1 MPTGSA
7 SAAGERMLGASAW
20 HASFVYHVLAVTS
33 VQYVR
38 PSMSDDGIAC
48 KVPICQCSA
57 ALYVRDHAVIFH
69 GEHSKDPM
77 FLLPVIREVPND
89 VHTFTSHECCI
100 RPPQT
105 AVWRHSVR
113 VHTLDRPV
121 MYRSVMSLGLAGAR
135 MYGHKASRT
144 KAPAC
149 LAHRLPHAGHPRHH
163 ARHIHT
169 HTATA
174 CPASSPPIVRP
185 RQRATAVV
193 GPRQPPA
200 VPLRLPW
207 RTALRPSGSLVDCAA
222 CADRLGVPASKGR
235 TLWAVSEAA
244 ALRHATEAVGH
255 AKARGGGKDAGLE
268 AARQRR
274 CAQRVQH
281 VQAHLRAEQG

>member
-1 MPTGSA
+1 MESTQRIQFFCYLSSVKYQMTYIRSLVMNVAYARRKLPSGATRSA
-7 SAAGERMLGASAW
+7 CTRSTDLSC
-20 HASFVYHVLAVTS
+20 T
-33 VQYVR
+33 
-38 PSMSDDGIAC
+38 
-48 KVPICQCSA
+48 
-57 ALYVRDHAVIFH
+57 
-69 GEHSKDPM
+69 DP
-77 FLLPVIREVPND
+77 
-89 VHTFTSHECCI
+89 
-100 RPPQT
+100 
-105 AVWRHSVR
+105 
-113 VHTLDRPV
+113 
-121 MYRSVMSLGLAGAR
+121 VMSLGLAGAR

>member
-1 MPTGSA
+1 MGSPVKYLFVSVVQHCTFVIMCGYFMESTQRIRFFCYLSSVKYQMTYIRSLVMNVA
-7 SAAGERMLGASAW
+7 YARRKPPSGA
-20 HASFVYHVLAVTS
+20 T
-33 VQYVR
+33 
-38 PSMSDDGIAC
+38 P
-48 KVPICQCSA
+48 
-57 ALYVRDHAVIFH
+57 
-69 GEHSKDPM
+69 
-77 FLLPVIREVPND
+77 
-89 VHTFTSHECCI
+89 
-100 RPPQT
+100 
-105 AVWRHSVR
+105 VR